1 MPKFLILVV
10 LLFSTPLSADT
21 EQDIRRAIDYFAE
34 VWNENDLVVMQ
45 GYYHEDFVL
54 INDTGVVTRD
64 QHLQN
69 MQTLVNDGGDRG
81 ELSHSNLTV
90 TRLGDDHAVAYG
102 QISLTFEDGS
112 ALNSWFTTVY
122 KNTPFGWKAVL
133 TRN

>member
-10 LLFSTPLSADT
+10 LLFSAPLAADT
-21 EQDIRRAIDYFAE
+21 EQDIRRALDYFAE
-34 VWNENDLVVMQ
+34 VWNENDLVAMQ
-45 GYYHEDFVL
+45 GDYHGDFVL
-54 INDTGVVTRD
+54 VNDTGVVTRD

-69 MQTLVNDGGDRG
+69 MQTLVDDGGDRG
-81 ELSHSNLTV
+81 ELSYSNLTV
-90 TRLGDDHAVAYG
+90 TSLGDGHAVAYG

-122 KNTPFGWKAVL
+122 KNTPFGWKALL

>member
-1 MPKFLILVV
+1 MSRLLVLV
-10 LLFSTPLSADT
+10 LLLFCAPLAADT
-21 EQDIRRAIDYFAE
+21 EQDIRAALDYFAQ
-34 VWNENDLVVMQ
+34 VWNENDLDAIQ
-45 GYYHEDFVL
+45 GYYHKDFVL
-54 INDTGVVTRD
+54 VNDTGVVPRD
-64 QHLQN
+64 RHLRDV
-69 MQTLVNDGGDRG
+69 QTLVDDGGDRG

-90 TRLGDDHAVAYG
+90 TSLGDGHAVAYG

>member
-10 LLFSTPLSADT
+10 LLFSAPLAADT
-21 EQDIRRAIDYFAE
+21 EQDIRRALDYFAE
-34 VWNENDLVVMQ
+34 VWNENDLVAMQ
-45 GYYHEDFVL
+45 GYYHGDFVL
-54 INDTGVVTRD
+54 VNDTGVVTRD

-69 MQTLVNDGGDRG
+69 MQTLVDDGGDRG
-81 ELSHSNLTV
+81 ELSYSNLTV
-90 TRLGDDHAVAYG
+90 TSLGDGHAVAYG

-122 KNTPFGWKAVL
+122 KNTPFGWKALL